1 MKNILYHFPLAIFS
15 AVYFGFPGRKLK
27 VIGVTGTNGKT
38 TTTQLTMKILQEAGK
53 RVAMASTIN
62 FVMDGEEKVNT
73 SKFTT
78 LSGWQLQRFLREAVN
93 IGCEYAVIETSSHAI
108 DQYRILGIPYEIAVM
123 TNVTREHLDY
133 HQTMLGYR
141 ETKRKLFERA
151 KMAVVNFDMEAPE
164 EYLNARA
171 YEEKISY
178 STHDP
183 QATLLA
189 EHIELKLHGS
199 EFFITKRS
207 ERSESL
213 LSVPN
218 EVPVKSGL
226 IPVIEETKFTLALP
240 GVFNIENALAAV
252 GVGMLLGIDLPT
264 MSQALAKVTLVPGRM
279 ESVANDRNITII
291 IDYAVTP
298 DSLEKLYSLVTKM
311 RGEGARIIALLGACG
326 ERDRGKRPMMGEI
339 VSSYA
344 DMLLLTNEDPY
355 HEDPEQILD
364 DIEKGVIKA
373 INKEYFRI
381 FDRREA
387 IAKALAAAN
396 PGDIVV
402 ITGKGAEETMKIGS
416 QMIPWNDAR
425 VVREEL
431 EKISRE
437 EG

>member
-1 MKNILYHFPLAIFS
+1 MKDAVHFLKQLIPQRMKNVLWHFPLSVFS
-15 AVYFGFPGRKLK
+15 AVYFGFPAHRTIFNVAGRPARKLK
-27 VIGVTGTNGKT
+27 VIGITGTNGKT

-78 LSGWQLQRFLREAVN
+78 LSSWQLQRFLREAVN

-108 DQYRILGIPYEIAVM
+108 DQYRIFGIPYEIAVM

-164 EYLNARA
+164 EYLDVKP
-171 YEEKISY
+171 YEQKISY
-178 STHDP
+178 STYDP
-183 QATLLA
+183 RATLIA
-189 EHIELKLHGS
+189 EHIETKLHGS
-199 EFFITKRS
+199 EFFI
-207 ERSESL
+207 
-213 LSVPN
+213 
-218 EVPVKSGL
+218 
-226 IPVIEETKFTLALP
+226 EETKFSLVLP
-240 GVFNIENALAAV
+240 GLFNIENALASI
-252 GVGMLLGIDLPT
+252 GVGMLLGIDLQT
-264 MSQALAKVTLVPGRM
+264 MSQALAKVVIVPGRM
-279 ESVANDRNITII
+279 ESIENNRDITIL

-298 DSLEKLYSLVTKM
+298 DSLEKLYQLVSQMK
-311 RGEGARIIALLGACG
+311 GDGNRIIALLGACG

-344 DMLLLTNEDPY
+344 DILILTNEDPY
-355 HEDPEQILD
+355 YEDPEQILD
-364 DIEKGVIKA
+364 DIERGISKMPG
-373 INKEYFRI
+373 KEYFRM

-387 IAKALAAAN
+387 IARALAIAVS
-396 PGDIVV
+396 GDIIVV
-402 ITGKGAEETMKIGS
+402 TGKGAEETMRIGS
-416 QMIPWNDAR
+416 KNIPWNDAR

-431 EKISRE
+431 GK
-437 EG
+437 